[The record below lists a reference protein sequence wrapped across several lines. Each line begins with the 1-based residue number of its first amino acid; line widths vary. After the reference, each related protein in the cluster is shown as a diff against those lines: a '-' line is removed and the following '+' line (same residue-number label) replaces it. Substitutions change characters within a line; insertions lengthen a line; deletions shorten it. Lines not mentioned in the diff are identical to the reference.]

1 MGAARANRKRNTTMA
16 VIGEFT
22 TNGNNSIIGNV
33 RTLTVSMKARL
44 NPIERVSRD
53 APDFRITAG
62 NGVEVGAGWNKVSND
77 GEPFISVKLDDPSFN
92 APITAALWPGE
103 KEGEYALIWNRPKR
117 EA

>member
-1 MGAARANRKRNTTMA
+1 MA

-53 APDFRITAG
+53 AP
-62 NGVEVGAGWNKVSND
+62 GWKAVSND
-77 GEPFISVKLDDPSFN
+77 GEEYISVKLDDPSFN
-92 APITAALWPGE
+92 APITAALWPSE

>member
-1 MGAARANRKRNTTMA
+1 MA

-22 TNGNNSIIGNV
+22 TNGNNSIIGSV
-33 RTLTVSMKARL
+33 RTLSVSFKVRL

-62 NGVEVGAGWNKVSND
+62 NNVEIGAAWKAVSND
-77 GEPFISVKLDDPSFN
+77 GEEYISVKMDDPSFN

-103 KEGEYALIWNRPKR
+103 KEGDFALIWNRPKR
-117 EA
+117 ES

>member
-1 MGAARANRKRNTTMA
+1 MA

-22 TNGNNSIIGNV
+22 TNGNAITGQV

-44 NPIERVSRD
+44 NPVERTSRD

-62 NGVEVGAGWNKVSND
+62 AAEVGAGWNKISGD
-77 GEPFISVKLDDPSFN
+77 GEPYISVTFDDPSFN
-92 APITAALWPGE
+92 APINAALWPSQT
-103 KEGEYALIWNRPKR
+103 EGDYTLVWNRPKR

>member
-1 MGAARANRKRNTTMA
+1 MA

-22 TNGNNSIIGNV
+22 TNGNHSIAGFV
-33 RTLTVSMKARL
+33 RTLTVSFKARL

-62 NGVEVGAGWNKVSND
+62 NGVEVGAGWKATSDD
-77 GEPFISVKLDDPSFN
+77 GEEYVSVKMDDPSFN
-92 APITAALWPGE
+92 APISAALWPSE

-117 EA
+117 RDS

>member
-1 MGAARANRKRNTTMA
+1 MA

-22 TNGNNSIIGNV
+22 TNDSNSIIGNV

-62 NGVEVGAGWNKVSND
+62 NGVEVGAGWKATSDD
-77 GEPFISVKLDDPSFN
+77 GEEYISVKMDDPSFI
-92 APITAALWPGE
+92 APISAALWPSE
-103 KEGEYALIWNRPKR
+103 KEGEYALIWNRPKKR
-117 EA
+117 DA